1 MCLPGLLSGSDQK
14 GEVMRLGVRLI
25 TGLIAGISLVTF
37 FFARY
42 QVRTEK
48 QALRNDLETRVD
60 ALGQS
65 LQQSA
70 EPLLL
75 ARLNRR
81 LQIVIDELR
90 TRQHLYGIAIYN
102 AEGKPLLMT
111 PNLDGHLNGAPAVVS
126 AAIAQDKSLPQTL
139 DWDGT
144 PLMIYAV
151 PLHGHGEA
159 SVVGGLAIFA
169 DTNYIEAQKSKIWR
183 EAVTHVL
190 TQVLLIVLIT
200 LLIVRW
206 TVVRPMARTAQWLR
220 ALRTGK
226 SGPRPPEW
234 RDNDDLFKPL
244 AQEVT
249 HLARSLDAARASA
262 AEEARLREAGESI
275 WTAERLRIQVQN
287 KLKDSALFVVSNR
300 EPYIHIRRGKSW
312 EAVVP
317 ASGLVTALE
326 PILCACNGTWI
337 AHGSGDADRETVD
350 ENDRLPV
357 PPDEPQYTLRRVWLT
372 KEQEEGYYFGFANEG
387 LWPLCHIAHTRP
399 TFRAEDW
406 ACYQEV
412 NLKFAEAALR
422 EMEGTSQPALLVQ
435 DYHFAL
441 LPRLVKEKRPDARVA
456 IFWHIPWPNP
466 EAFGI
471 CPWQRELLDGLLG
484 ADLIGFHIQAHCT
497 NFLETIDRALECRIE
512 WERFAVNRH
521 DHLTEVKPFP
531 ISVACNG
538 TCAETTADSEGQTS
552 PYLER
557 AALLRQHG
565 VEATFMGIGVDR
577 VDYTK
582 GILERFLALERFLD
596 KYPRY
601 RGQFTLV
608 QVAAPSRTRIRRYHE
623 LFAEVHSE
631 AERINWKFESGK
643 WKPIVLLERHHSH
656 EEIAR
661 NYRAADV
668 CLVTS
673 LHDGMNLVAKEF
685 VAARYDDRGA
695 LILSAF
701 TGASRELQDALLV
714 NPYDIEQM
722 ADAIRYALEM
732 DPAEREARMARMRRV
747 VRENNIYR
755 WAADLIAEL
764 SEIRIEKDVSIG
776 KTE

>member
-1 MCLPGLLSGSDQK
+1 
-14 GEVMRLGVRLI
+14 MRLGVRLI

-37 FFARY
+37 LFARY
-42 QVRTEK
+42 QVRAEK

-65 LQQSA
+65 LQQTA

-75 ARLNRR
+75 TGLNRR

-90 TRQHLYGIAIYN
+90 SRQHLYGVAIYN
-102 AEGKPLLMT
+102 AEGKPFLMT
-111 PNLDGHLNGAPAVVS
+111 PNLDGQLNVTPAVVS
-126 AAIAQDKSLPQTL
+126 AAISQDKSLPQTI
-139 DWDGT
+139 DWRGT

-159 SVVGGLAIFA
+159 GVIGGLALFA
-169 DTNYIEAQKSKIWR
+169 DMNYIEAQQSKIWR

-190 TQVLLIVLIT
+190 AQVLLIVLIT

-220 ALRTGK
+220 AMRTGNF
-226 SGPRPPEW
+226 GPRPPEW

-249 HLARSLDAARASA
+249 HLAKSLDAARASA

-275 WTAERLRIQVQN
+275 WTAERLRVQVQN
-287 KLKDSALFVVSNR
+287 KLKNSSLLVVSNR
-300 EPYIHIRRGKSW
+300 EPYMHVRRGKSL

-326 PILCACNGTWI
+326 PILCACNGTWV

-350 ENDRLPV
+350 EHDHLSV
-357 PPDEPQYTLRRVWLT
+357 PPDEPQYTLRRVWLSQ
-372 KEQEEGYYFGFANEG
+372 EEEEGYYFGFANEG
-387 LWPLCHIAHTRP
+387 LWPLCHIAHIRP

-406 ACYQEV
+406 ARYQEV
-412 NLKFAEAALR
+412 NLKFAEAVLC
-422 EMEGTSQPALLVQ
+422 EMEGTSEPALLVQ

-538 TCAETTADSEGQTS
+538 AQAKATTNPGGPTS
-552 PYLER
+552 PYLDR
-557 AALLRQHG
+557 ATLLKQHG

-596 KYPRY
+596 KYPQY

-661 NYRAADV
+661 FYRSADV
-668 CLVTS
+668 CLVTA

-685 VAARYDDRGA
+685 VAARDDDRGA
-695 LILSAF
+695 LILSGF

-714 NPYDIEQM
+714 NPYDIEQV

-732 DPAEREARMARMRRV
+732 DPVEREARMTRMRRV

-764 SEIRIEKDVSIG
+764 SEIRLEKEVSIG
-776 KTE
+776 KA

>member
-1 MCLPGLLSGSDQK
+1 
-14 GEVMRLGVRLI
+14 MRLGVRLI

-37 FFARY
+37 LFARY
-42 QVRTEK
+42 QVRAEK

-65 LQQSA
+65 LQQTA

-75 ARLNRR
+75 TGLNRR

-90 TRQHLYGIAIYN
+90 SRQHLYGVAIYN

-111 PNLDGHLNGAPAVVS
+111 PNLDGQLNVTPAAVS
-126 AAIAQDKSLPQTL
+126 AAISQDKSLPQTI
-139 DWDGT
+139 DWGGT

-151 PLHGHGEA
+151 PLHGHGE
-159 SVVGGLAIFA
+159 VGVIGGLALFA
-169 DTNYIEAQKSKIWR
+169 DMNYIEAQKSKIWR
-183 EAVTHVL
+183 EVVTHVL

-206 TVVRPMARTAQWLR
+206 TVIRPMARTAQWLR
-220 ALRTGK
+220 ALRTGN

-234 RDNDDLFKPL
+234 RDDDPLFKPL

-249 HLARSLDAARASA
+249 HLAKSLDAARASA

-275 WTAERLRIQVQN
+275 WTAERLRVQVQN
-287 KLKDSALFVVSNR
+287 KLKNSALLVVSNR
-300 EPYIHIRRGKSW
+300 EPYMHVRRGKSL

-326 PILCACNGTWI
+326 PILCACNGTWV

-350 ENDRLPV
+350 EHDHLSV
-357 PPDEPQYTLRRVWLT
+357 PPDEPQYTLRRVWLS
-372 KEQEEGYYFGFANEG
+372 QEEEQGYYFGFANEG

-406 ACYQEV
+406 ARYQEV
-412 NLKFAEAALR
+412 NLKFAEAVLR
-422 EMEGTSQPALLVQ
+422 EMEGTSEPALLVQ

-531 ISVACNG
+531 ISVASNG
-538 TCAETTADSEGQTS
+538 AHAEAKADSGGPTS
-552 PYLER
+552 PYLDR
-557 AALLRQHG
+557 ATLLKQHG
-565 VEATFMGIGVDR
+565 VEATLMGIGVDR

-596 KYPRY
+596 KYPQY

-661 NYRAADV
+661 YYRSADV
-668 CLVTS
+668 CLVTA

-685 VAARYDDRGA
+685 VAARDDDRGA
-695 LILSAF
+695 LILSGF

-714 NPYDIEQM
+714 NPYDIEQV

-732 DPAEREARMARMRRV
+732 DPVEREARMTRMRRV

-764 SEIRIEKDVSIG
+764 SEIRIEKEVG
-776 KTE
+776 VRNA